1 MARIPAVILLLV
13 AAATPALARDWSGPG
28 PFPVGVRTRTFTK
41 TSVTTGQP
49 RVLTTTVWYPTTRGS
64 GTPEQFGLRDAKV
77 RRGHFPLIIY
87 SHGNCGLPTEA
98 SYLTMALASWGFVVA
113 APPHPGNTRG
123 EPCIENFIDSG
134 ANRVPD
140 VRFTIDGMLAET
152 ASTGSPFARRI
163 RPAGIGITGASFGG
177 FTTLW
182 AAQREPRFTAA
193 MAAVPGGAN
202 VIDPS
207 PITIPLMVQGAEN
220 DQIVPFV
227 PESENAFAKGSGPRY
242 LVKLLSTSHASF
254 ADECGCLPTDIPQ
267 SEAHRLVRRYAV
279 PFFLRYLKDGRAA
292 GKALT
297 REEPGVVLTA
307 EPK

>member
-1 MARIPAVILLLV
+1 MPRPCATLLFLLAVT
-13 AAATPALARDWSGPG
+13 TPALPRDWSAPG
-28 PFPVGVRTRTFTK
+28 PFPVGVRTLTFTK
-41 TSVTTGQP
+41 TSVTSGEP
-49 RVLTTTVWYPTTRGS
+49 RVLTTTVWYPATRHS
-64 GTPEQFGLRDAKV
+64 GTPEEVGRRDAKV
-77 RRGHFPLIIY
+77 RRGRFPLIIY

-98 SYLTMALASWGFVVA
+98 SYLTTALASHGFVVA

-123 EPCIENFIDSG
+123 EPCLENFLDSG

-140 VRFTIDGMLAET
+140 VRFTLDGMLAEA
-152 ASTGSPFARRI
+152 ASSGSPFSKRI
-163 RPAGIGITGASFGG
+163 RPTGIGMTGGSFGG

-182 AAQREPRFTAA
+182 AAQQEPRFTAA
-193 MAAVPGGAN
+193 MAGVPGGAN
-202 VIDPS
+202 LIDPG

-220 DQIVPFV
+220 DQIVAFV

-242 LVKLLSTSHASF
+242 LVKLLSTSHLSF
-254 ADECGCLPTDIPQ
+254 FDQCGCLPTDIPQ
-267 SEAHRLVRRYAV
+267 AEAHRLVLRYAV

-307 EPK
+307 EPR